1 MANKESNDGGQWPVG
16 PVICLPA
23 PFEDER
29 GVIQTLVDGGIHSIQ
44 IITSK
49 AGSTRA
55 NHYHRGDSH
64 HMYVVSGNMR
74 YYHRPVGDTSPPT
87 WVYVKEGQMVFT
99 PPMMEHAVEFLEDS
113 VFLNITGMPRDQ
125 SSYEDDII
133 RVNLHKPFVPSK

>member
-1 MANKESNDGGQWPVG
+1 MTSKKSDDKKSWPVG

-29 GVIQTLVDGGIHSIQ
+29 GSIQTLVDGGIHSVQ

-49 AGSTRA
+49 AGSVRA
-55 NHYHRGDSH
+55 NHYHRHDSH
-64 HMYVVSGNMR
+64 HMYVVKGSMR
-74 YYHRPVGDTSPPT
+74 YYHRPVGDSTAPT

-99 PPMMEHAVEFLEDS
+99 PPMMEHAVEFIEDS

-125 SSYEDDII
+125 GTYEDDIV
-133 RVNLHKPFVPSK
+133 RVNLHKPFIPS